1 MLFHAN
7 SDGDPTTEHS
17 VSSQKPTHPVSREG
31 RKTMRW
37 LVLATH
43 IGRTGAGGGMI
54 RYAVEMIRN
63 LNQFEAIDVHV
74 LCTKDGAQFF
84 QTELGF
90 NSKQI
95 HIAPTMPVIGL
106 SLLERYSL
114 HPVFAQKWDVIQG
127 AKHLLPRFVR
137 KTTKTLLTAH
147 DTLPLDRP
155 TDFTT
160 LKRTLLRNQY
170 LESLREADGVVCV
183 SEATRSRVRS
193 YVPSVQKKSTVT
205 RLAVSDILRTVNP
218 EPIRELINRRFALVV
233 GDASPRKNLAFVGRC
248 WTGVIERDPEAVLA
262 IVGPKGWGTNEGFAE
277 LQNLVTKGRAV
288 LLGHVSNAEL
298 RWAYEHASVT
308 LCPSLLEGFG
318 LPVAEALAA
327 GSPVVSSTDPAQ
339 MEAGAT
345 ILNSMPGA
353 WIRHLSVTNPE
364 PWIHEICERLQTPRV
379 HTRPVTAIGAEP
391 SLTVAARRTWADVA
405 GETAEF
411 AQQTFRELPAQKPG
425 ISDSGATPRAVLHVA
440 QPTTGG
446 VADYVA
452 AVALVQQQRSWPVH
466 IAGGTELVDRPSL
479 VASNIPTSRWNANR
493 SPVKGILGEV
503 KQLRAIVEAVQPEV
517 VVLHSAKA
525 ALIGRLVL
533 RRRIPTIVVPH
544 AWSFLAVDAPL
555 SWLVLLWERV
565 AARWTNAVVCVSS
578 HEVDLA
584 VSEKIRAPMFL
595 VENPVIEKQN
605 SVDSSGSTRATQGD
619 PMTVVCVGRW
629 CRQKGQD
636 ILLQAWPLVRSAHPG
651 AKLIFVGDTDESNR
665 TAGDGEG
672 SGARNGIEFVGWQ
685 QDTRP
690 WLRTANV
697 VVVPSRW
704 EGLSLAML
712 EALDESRSVVITN
725 VGGSE
730 VIQAADAGA
739 VVSSDP
745 LAIATALNTRLSNP
759 QLSSAE
765 GARGKAWITR
775 HHSLDGA
782 VDKLNSLLSRIE
794 SFG

>member
-1 MLFHAN
+1 
-7 SDGDPTTEHS
+7 
-17 VSSQKPTHPVSREG
+17 
-31 RKTMRW
+31 MRW

-43 IGRTGAGGGMI
+43 IGRTGSGGGMI
-54 RYAVEMIRN
+54 RYAVELIRN
-63 LNQFEAIDVHV
+63 LNQLESIDVHV
-74 LCTKDGAQFF
+74 LCTQDGAQFF
-84 QTELGF
+84 QGELGF
-90 NSKQI
+90 NPRQI

-114 HPVFAQKWDVIQG
+114 HPVFAQPWDVIHG
-127 AKHLLPRFVR
+127 VKHLLPRFVR
-137 KTTKTLLTAH
+137 KNTKTLLTAH

-155 TDFTT
+155 ADFTM

-170 LESLREADGVVCV
+170 LQSLREADGVVCV

-193 YVPSVQKKSTVT
+193 YVPSVLEKSTVT
-205 RLAVSDILRTVNP
+205 RLAVSDTLQTITP
-218 EPIRELINRRFALVV
+218 TSIRELINKRFALAV

-248 WTGVIERDPEAVLA
+248 WTGVMERDPEAVLA

-277 LQNLVTKGRAV
+277 LQNLVANGHAV

-345 ILNSMPGA
+345 ILDSMPGV
-353 WIRHLSVTNPE
+353 WIRHLSLTNPE

-379 HTRPVTAIGAEP
+379 HTPPVNAIEAEP
-391 SLTVAARRTWADVA
+391 SLTATRTTRTWADVA
-405 GETAEF
+405 DETAAF
-411 AQQTFRELPAQKPG
+411 AQQTFCESQAQEPG

-466 IAGGTELVDRPSL
+466 IAGGTELLDRPSL
-479 VASNIPTSRWNANR
+479 VASRIPTSRWNANR

-503 KQLRAIVEAVQPEV
+503 KQLRAIVDAVQPEV
-517 VVLHSAKA
+517 VMLHSAKA

-533 RRRIPTIVVPH
+533 RRRIPTVVVPH

-605 SVDSSGSTRATQGD
+605 SVDSSGSARATQGD

-629 CRQKGQD
+629 CKQKGQD

-651 AKLIFVGDTDESNR
+651 AKLIFVGDTDASTK
-665 TAGDGEG
+665 TAGGGEG
-672 SGARNGIEFVGWQ
+672 SGARDGIEFVGWQ

-690 WLRTANV
+690 WLRTAAV

-730 VIQAADAGA
+730 VIQAANAGA
-739 VVSSDP
+739 VVSTNP
-745 LAIATALNTRLSNP
+745 LALATALNARLSNP

-765 GARGKAWITR
+765 GARGKAWIAR